1 MSASSRTTIVVL
13 VTLTTFTDLVAYAV
27 AFPILPDFATRL
39 GASPTTIGFLFGA
52 FGLTLLLV
60 SIPMGAL
67 SDRVG
72 RRAPLVGGLLALSA
86 ATALFGVARSLPL
99 LFAARLVQ
107 GAADA
112 IAWVVGF
119 ALIADLY
126 APDERGRAMGLV
138 MSGTSLGVMIG
149 PSIGG
154 WLYELGG
161 ISLPFMAVAAAALLL
176 AVAFMIV
183 RVPVEHADR
192 EPVPML
198 AVLRVPAVAVCG
210 TAVVIGASTVAMLEP
225 VMPLFLAAHLG
236 FGPARVGTLFG
247 IAAIA
252 SIALPPLLGRLA
264 DAYGGRRLTVAGL
277 LATAVMLPL
286 QAYSWN
292 MASAA
297 TLMVLQWAAAACFI
311 TPSLAYMAD
320 AVSQGG
326 VEAYGV
332 AYGVYNVAWAVG
344 LLGGPPLGGFM
355 YEHMRFTRL
364 TLVWS
369 PCMIALTLWLA
380 TVKPGFRSPARPNSE
395 AHL

>member
-1 MSASSRTTIVVL
+1 VL
-13 VTLTTFTDLVAYAV
+13 VTLSTFVDLVAYAV
-27 AFPILPDFATRL
+27 AFPVLPDFASRL
-39 GASPTTIGFLFGA
+39 GASPTMIGFLFGA
-52 FGLTLLLV
+52 FGLTLLTV
-60 SIPMGAL
+60 SIPMGAV
-67 SDRVG
+67 SDRIG
-72 RRAPLVGGLLALSA
+72 RRGPLVGGLLALSA

-126 APDERGRAMGLV
+126 APAERGRAMGLV
-138 MSGTSLGVMIG
+138 MSGTSFGVMIG

-161 ISLPFMAVAAAALLL
+161 IELPFMAVAVAAFLL

-183 RVPVEHADR
+183 RVPTEHAQR
-192 EPVPML
+192 EPVPL
-198 AVLRVPAVAVCG
+198 LDVFRVRAVAVCG
-210 TAVVIGASTVAMLEP
+210 SAVVIGASTVAMLEP
-225 VMPLFLAAHLG
+225 VLPLFLASHLG
-236 FGPARVGTLFG
+236 FGPARVGSLFG

-252 SIALPPLLGRLA
+252 STTLPPLLGRLA
-264 DAYGGRRLTVAGL
+264 DAYGGRRLTFVGL
-277 LATAVMLPL
+277 FATALMLPL
-286 QAYSWN
+286 QAFSWN
-292 MASAA
+292 MPSAA
-297 TLMVLQWAAAACFI
+297 VLMVLQWAAAACFI

-320 AVSQGG
+320 GVAQGG
-326 VEAYGV
+326 AEAYGV
-332 AYGVYNVAWAVG
+332 AYGVYNMAWAVG

-380 TVKPGFRSPARPNSE
+380 TVKTGVRSPARPNSE
-395 AHL
+395 VHL